1 MGCLRLESGWS
12 SKAAAE
18 TSHRPCGPPVP
29 KGGCVYQLGGRGGGV
44 AVQPEVI
51 YSHGL
56 GYLQLACGPRHLGV
70 SWMTAVCLEQDRYLS
85 RGGSEREQLY

>member
-1 MGCLRLESGWS
+1 M
-12 SKAAAE
+12 
-18 TSHRPCGPPVP
+18 
-29 KGGCVYQLGGRGGGV
+29 